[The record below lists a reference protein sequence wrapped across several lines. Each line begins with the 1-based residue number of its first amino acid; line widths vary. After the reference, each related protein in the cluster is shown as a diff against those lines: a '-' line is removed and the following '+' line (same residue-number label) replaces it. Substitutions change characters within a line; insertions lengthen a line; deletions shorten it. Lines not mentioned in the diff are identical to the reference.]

1 MDKKKVIEAK
11 VDEVMS
17 GKPSEPAQKNT
28 TQKQARPSD
37 EQPEGMPD
45 LSAMFGGAGGAEGM
59 PDLSAMF
66 GAGGAGGPG
75 AGGMPDLSKLPG
87 LSWKQRMTFKLMKWG
102 SSPKLRF
109 LKSKW
114 CMPLWGLIAVIL
126 LALGL
131 VAIVV
136 LLAWKLLRYI
146 FLTYFGFLFKK
157 KSGSE
162 LR

>member
-66 GAGGAGGPG
+66 GKS
-75 AGGMPDLSKLPG
+75 GMPDLSKIPG
-87 LSWKQRMTFKLMKWG
+87 LTLRQRLTFKIVGLM
-102 SSPKLRF
+102 SNPKLRF

-114 CMPLWGLIAVIL
+114 SIPLWGVIAILVLTIILSLGILFLIF
-126 LALGL
+126 
-131 VAIVV
+131 
-136 LLAWKLLRYI
+136 KLLKAILTPYI
-146 FLTYFGFLFKK
+146 NIFRKK
-157 KSGSE
+157 QIE
-162 LR
+162 